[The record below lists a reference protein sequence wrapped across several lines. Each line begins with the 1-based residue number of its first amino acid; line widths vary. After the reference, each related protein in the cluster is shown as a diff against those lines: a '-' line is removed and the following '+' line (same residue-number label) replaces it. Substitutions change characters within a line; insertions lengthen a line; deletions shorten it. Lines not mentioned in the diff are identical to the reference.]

1 MAIVRAI
8 FKYRF
13 FTSPNPVVVLI
24 TFCVDDNFKN
34 FFINDY
40 QQ

>member
-1 MAIVRAI
+1 VAIVRAI